1 MKIVITESQYN
12 ALLRRFSLSQIED
25 EFRYRLKNDDPCAY
39 ESFDD
44 FFNWV
49 SYRTEDTIFYKIRN
63 DEKLVFDEK
72 KSNNFKNI
80 IYGFVY
86 DNFSDEGKR
95 YYNKY
100 RKSHCPY
107 K

>member
-1 MKIVITESQYN
+1 MKIVITESQYS

-25 EFRYRLKNDDPCAY
+25 KFRYRLESDNPCRY
-39 ESFDD
+39 LSFDD
-44 FFNWV
+44 FFNSV
-49 SYRTEDTIFYKIRN
+49 SH
-63 DEKLVFDEK
+63 
-72 KSNNFKNI
+72 NNFKNI
-80 IYGFVY
+80 IYDFVY

>member
-1 MKIVITESQYN
+1 MKIVITESQYS

-25 EFRYRLKNDDPCAY
+25 KFRFRLERDNPCAY

-44 FFNWV
+44 FFNLV
-49 SYRTEDTIFYKIRN
+49 SYMISKTILRRLEDNENFDFDT
-63 DEKLVFDEK
+63 EKLD
-72 KSNNFKNI
+72 NFKNM